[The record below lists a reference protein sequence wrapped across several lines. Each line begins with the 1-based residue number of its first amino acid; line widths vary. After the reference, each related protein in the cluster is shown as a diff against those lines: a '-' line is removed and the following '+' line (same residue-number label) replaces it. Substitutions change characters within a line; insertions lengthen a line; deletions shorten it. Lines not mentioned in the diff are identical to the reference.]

1 MSNSIRVLTDST
13 ADLSVETA
21 QRLGIRILPLHF
33 SLEGEDYCDDGTLD
47 RSCFYQRLAQS
58 GEMPQTAAP
67 GVGEILTFYEELVTE
82 GAEDIIAIFLAN
94 SLSSTQA
101 NAQLAARELG
111 GARVHLLESG
121 QISRG
126 LGFLVQAA
134 AEALARGATVVEVK
148 ELVIALR
155 QRTYIIG
162 VLDTLEYLKRSGR
175 VSWVT
180 AQLGQWLKVK
190 PLIAFHAGEARL
202 WGRVRTRRRARAWL
216 LRQVAEAGPLE
227 RLVLLHSDL
236 AEESWMA
243 LHEAM
248 QPYAPCGQLP
258 VVEVNPIFGT
268 HIGPQGVGV
277 AWVQAEGA
285 GKVW

>member
-13 ADLSVETA
+13 SDLSVETA
-21 QRLGIRILPLHF
+21 QRWGIRILPLHF
-33 SLEGEDYCDDGTLD
+33 SLGGEDYCDDGTLD

-67 GVGEILTFYEELVTE
+67 GVGEILALYEELVTE

-101 NAQLAARELG
+101 NAQLAARELV

-121 QISRG
+121 QISMG
-126 LGFLVQAA
+126 LGSLAQAA
-134 AEALARGATVVEVK
+134 AEALAQGATVVEVK
-148 ELVIALR
+148 ELVVALR

-175 VSWVT
+175 VSWAT
-180 AQLGQWLKVK
+180 AQLGQWLNVK
-190 PLIAFHAGEARL
+190 PLISFHAGEARL
-202 WGRVRTRRRARAWL
+202 LGRVRTRRRARAWL
-216 LRQVAEAGPLE
+216 LRQVAEVGPLE

-243 LHEAM
+243 LREAL
-248 QPYAPCGQLP
+248 QPYAPSGKLP
-258 VVEVNPIFGT
+258 VVEVGPIFGT

-277 AWVQAEGA
+277 ALVQAGGA
-285 GKVW
+285 GKFW

>member
-227 RLVLLHSDL
+227 RLVLLHSGP

>member
-227 RLVLLHSDL
+227 RLVLLHSGL